1 MADIPTL
8 NALRL
13 GLSRSKAFSGT
24 VAEAAAN
31 AISELDGVKMDKSR
45 ATSVMIPTEG
55 WQSDDN
61 ADYPLYYDMAV
72 EGVTAKDFAVVAIQE
87 DIDALGIK
95 HLCETI
101 DGAVRIRTNKALS
114 SVISATIWILGGE

>member
-1 MADIPTL
+1 
-8 NALRL
+8 
-13 GLSRSKAFSGT
+13 
-24 VAEAAAN
+24 
-31 AISELDGVKMDKSR
+31 MDKSR

-61 ADYPLYYDMAV
+61 ANYPLYYDMAV

-114 SVISATIWILGGE
+114 SEISATIWIFGG

>member
-1 MADIPTL
+1 
-8 NALRL
+8 
-13 GLSRSKAFSGT
+13 
-24 VAEAAAN
+24 
-31 AISELDGVKMDKSR
+31 MDKSR

>member
-61 ADYPLYYDMAV
+61 ADYPMYYDIAV
-72 EGVTAKDFAVVAIQE
+72 EGVTAMDFAVVVILD

-101 DGAVRIRTNKALS
+101 DGAVRIRANKAVS
-114 SVISATIWILGGE
+114 SVI